1 MQLKWRGIRN
11 FVKEVYIPLPI
22 WLSLGTYCHM
32 GLSVHRMS
40 QIPVAW
46 GNPCCS
52 LSLKG
57 GNNSIFRSFFTLGC
71 YNTETRLPP
80 LTSSTYILC
89 ANPQGWWFQGQQLQ
103 TDNSFSFWQQYT
115 DLHLNSGSIS
125 CKKPGSKSCCCECLH
140 WNSAATTH
148 KIPYISITE
157 TLNPWKP

>member
-1 MQLKWRGIRN
+1 MERYKKLCERGIHTIANMVELRD
-11 FVKEVYIPLPI
+11 I
-22 WLSLGTYCHM
+22 LSLIPM

-40 QIPVAW
+40 QISVAQ

-57 GNNSIFRSFFTLGC
+57 GNDSIFRSFFTLGC

-80 LTSSTYILC
+80 LTCSTYILC

-115 DLHLNSGSIS
+115 DLHLNSGNIS
-125 CKKPGSKSCCCECLH
+125 CKKSGSKSCCCECLH